1 MLKKC
6 FVLVIL
12 ASMAGKSFSQ
22 TPTWSNDV
30 AKIIYGNC
38 TSCHRTG
45 GIAPFNLETYEEVSA
60 MAGWVQQAIETKSMP
75 PWTPNPDYK
84 HFAHERVLPSAD
96 ISTIQNWVAAG
107 TPSGNLNSAPPLP
120 PYSNGTQLGT
130 PDISLSISPYTVTS
144 ANDVYR
150 NFELFVGSAQSTT
163 LTAIEVLPGNPSI
176 VHHVLVFQD
185 STTNPINTSGA
196 GGTGSSASQLLYSYV
211 PGASP
216 YFTPVGTGFRL
227 APNTRIILQ
236 IHYAPGSNGLTDN
249 TTVNFKTNNSNLR
262 KITVNA
268 VLNHSNMTDGPLVIP
283 ANQLKSFHSELQ
295 IPGNVTVL
303 YAFPHMHL
311 LGKSVHTWANKPIS
325 GDTVRF
331 VKIPE
336 WNFHWQDNFIFPNA
350 IVLPVGTT
358 IKAEAVY
365 DNRDTNPNN
374 PTIPPVP
381 VTAGEGTL
389 DEMFLVFFA
398 YMPFQT
404 GDQYLIIDKRIF
416 AKGATNFCGGQ
427 SVRLETIAGEGYSYQ
442 WLKDGTA
449 ITGATNYFHEAFETG
464 NYTVSITLGTN
475 NAVSDPT
482 LVTVSDAPVAQV
494 LTPSTTAIPIGGT
507 VTLSGQT
514 GAGYLY
520 QWYLNGNAIL
530 GATSSTF
537 DAPYFGEYT
546 LEVFNGTCYSISEP
560 LLMTGGV
567 AQTNEIAG
575 QTEFLVFP
583 NPAEDL
589 ISMQLNDALCGKRI
603 AVQDATGN
611 VLKTLTIEKS
621 LVKIDVHDLAQGI
634 YFVSIIDENNSIVL
648 KKKVILR

>member
-1 MLKKC
+1 MLKKW
-6 FVLVIL
+6 FFLLIIAIVT
-12 ASMAGKSFSQ
+12 GKSFSQ
-22 TPTWSNDV
+22 SPTWSNDV

-45 GIAPFNLETYEEVSA
+45 GIAPFNLETYEDVSA

-84 HFAHERVLPSAD
+84 HFAHERVLPSTD

-107 TPSGNLNSAPPLP
+107 TPSGNLNIAPPIP
-120 PYSNGTQLGT
+120 IYANGTQLGT
-130 PDISLSISPYTVTS
+130 PDISLSITPYSITS

-150 NFELFVGSAQSTT
+150 NFELFVGSTQATNI
-163 LTAIEVLPGNPSI
+163 TAIEVIPGNPGI

-185 STTNPINTSGA
+185 STSNPINTAGA

-249 TTVNFKTNNSNLR
+249 TIVNFKTNNNNLR
-262 KITVNA
+262 KITVDA
-268 VLNHSNMTDGPLVIP
+268 ALNHFNMTDGPLVIP
-283 ANQLKSFHSELQ
+283 ANQLKTFHSELQ
-295 IPGNVTVL
+295 IPENVTVL

-311 LGKSVHTWANKPIS
+311 LGKSIHTWANKPIS
-325 GDTVRF
+325 GDSVRF
-331 VKIPE
+331 VKIPD

-350 IVLPVGTT
+350 IVLPIGTT

-374 PTIPPVP
+374 PTIPPVT
-381 VTAGEGTL
+381 VTAGEETV

-398 YMPFQT
+398 YMPFQS

-427 SVRLETIAGEGYSYQ
+427 SVRLETIAGDGYSYQ
-442 WLKDGTA
+442 WLKDGA
-449 ITGATNYFHEAFETG
+449 SITGATNYFYNAFETG
-464 NYTVSITLGTN
+464 NYTVSITLGPN
-475 NAVSDPT
+475 NVVSDPT
-482 LVTVSDAPVAQV
+482 LVTVSDAPVAQI
-494 LTPSTTAIPIGGT
+494 LTPSTTAIPEGGT
-507 VTLSGQT
+507 VTLAGQA
-514 GAGYLY
+514 GVGYLY
-520 QWYLNGNAIL
+520 QWYLNGNVIL

-537 DAPYFGEYT
+537 DATYFGEYT
-546 LEVFNGTCYSISEP
+546 LEVFNGNCYSISEP
-560 LLMTGGV
+560 LVMTGGV

-589 ISMQLNDALCGKRI
+589 LSIKLNDDLCGKRI
-603 AVQDATGN
+603 LVQDVTGN
-611 VLKTLTIEKS
+611 TLQMLTIEKS
-621 LVKIDVHDLAQGI
+621 IVQIDVHELSQGI
-634 YFVSIIDENNSIVL
+634 YFVSIIDENNSVL
-648 KKKVILR
+648 FKKKVILR